1 MLWCNG
7 AATCFLRW
15 DKPALYPLRRPNRS
29 MSTESRPTADF
40 VADAV
45 KSQSPL
51 PNSLSIT
58 YLLCKDFLGV
68 NYVWCY
74 QTNVLKQQDKENLR
88 RSTESHLRR
97 CFLAPSLWFFAKVR
111 TGSLEEMPTSAR
123 GQLASTLTIRGRVE
137 PHRTAPSILFPI
149 HFLLLLLWRWRST
162 RLKAKA
168 GLWAQQGHVG
178 LQRQGTQPLCVGQ
191 HCHRHVS
198 NGAWQ
203 RAAKLE
209 LLPSKPL
216 K

>member
-51 PNSLSIT
+51 PNSLSTT

-137 PHRTAPSILFPI
+137 PHRTAPFFCSQYIFCCYYYEGGEAQD
-149 HFLLLLLWRWRST
+149 WR
-162 RLKAKA
+162 L
-168 GLWAQQGHVG
+168 
-178 LQRQGTQPLCVGQ
+178 RQDSGPSRGTWVSRGREPNHCV
-191 HCHRHVS
+191 
-198 NGAWQ
+198 
-203 RAAKLE
+203 
-209 LLPSKPL
+209 
-216 K
+216 